1 MTAAHAQS
9 SLDSLTSGALFHQY
23 KLLERIGIGGQGV
36 VWSGLD
42 TGQNK
47 IYAIKFSEVPDTAE
61 AEADIIRD
69 EHQLDELAKL
79 RHAHIL
85 PLHEYGFDKGLR
97 FTINPY
103 IPGGTLAD
111 KIRTTPLSPDDVLRY
126 GAEIASALDYLHSQ
140 EIIHRDLKTSNILL
154 DLSQRVYLADFGLA
168 RMVTTS
174 TLAFHT
180 GHGTPPY
187 APPEQIQLKAITPR
201 SDIFSFGIL
210 LYEMFTGELPW
221 SGKKQLG
228 LEQTHSKQEL
238 PDPREFNEDLPGQLV
253 DVLRRVTSADPQLRP
268 KSAGIVMKV
277 LYHIF
282 ETSPEHVTAATDG
295 DKSPDANNETEFLL
309 SHGLERWYTSNGIY
323 NLGLTKFALI
333 DMERHKI
340 NLQVYG
346 RFVLAQ
352 ALTYGYNDDQW
363 WSIVNNPRERLGVA
377 SELLQRKSEAI
388 TGRIIGHLMEDLD
401 IRLFPREMTEDM
413 TASLLEIGTTSD
425 NVFLRQQIF
434 DGVRILTQ
442 PGQAWNDVSLNT
454 EQMKRLGMQAL
465 EDSEVGDM
473 AAGLIGHLRSATAVQ
488 FILDHTDEER
498 KYTTLLLVQQTAGN
512 LPSFVQRDVRFRLTM
527 EWIMLRLVQQPVRLI
542 SAYMAAFLGASLG
555 IGIQV
560 YFTYRLPNFFDIAR
574 ITTSLE
580 QGLIVG
586 SIFGLGIFI
595 TRVIMER
602 FQASSALLRII
613 FGTLTGGVI
622 MNIAL
627 LVFYWLFIETPPM
640 GFLVTAGC
648 ILIALTF
655 SIGGLLKLRIL
666 KMMLATASIFT
677 AILGTWLIH
686 VNSAASSVDLTP
698 VFRYDYSWSL
708 TQISSVA
715 LGAAVSMGL
724 LGNLIDL
731 SSLDE

>member
-1 MTAAHAQS
+1 
-9 SLDSLTSGALFHQY
+9 
-23 KLLERIGIGGQGV
+23 
-36 VWSGLD
+36 
-42 TGQNK
+42 
-47 IYAIKFSEVPDTAE
+47 
-61 AEADIIRD
+61 
-69 EHQLDELAKL
+69 
-79 RHAHIL
+79 
-85 PLHEYGFDKGLR
+85 
-97 FTINPY
+97 
-103 IPGGTLAD
+103 
-111 KIRTTPLSPDDVLRY
+111 
-126 GAEIASALDYLHSQ
+126 LDYLHSQ

-154 DLSQRVYLADFGLA
+154 DLSQKVYLADFGLA

-228 LEQTHSKQEL
+228 LEQTHSNQEI
-238 PDPREFNEDLPGQLV
+238 PDPREFNEDFPQQLV
-253 DVLRRVTSADPQLRP
+253 DVLRRVTSADPQFRP
-268 KSAGIVMKV
+268 KSAGVVMKV

-282 ETSPEHVTAATDG
+282 ETSPEHLTAATEG
-295 DKSPDANNETEFLL
+295 DKSPEADNDTEFLL
-309 SHGLERWYTSNGIY
+309 SQGMDRWYATNGLY

-333 DMERHKI
+333 DMERDKI

-363 WSIVNNPRERLGVA
+363 WSIAENPRERLGVA
-377 SELLQRKSEAI
+377 SELLQKKNETI
-388 TGRIIGHLMEDLD
+388 TGRIIGHLIDDVD

-425 NVFLRQQIF
+425 NMFLRQQIF
-434 DGVRILTQ
+434 DGVRVLTQ
-442 PGQAWNDVSLNT
+442 PGDAWNEVSLNT
-454 EQMKRLGMQAL
+454 EQMKRLGTQAL

-473 AAGLIGHLRSATAVQ
+473 AAGLIGHLRSASAVQ
-488 FILDHTDEER
+488 VILDHPDEER
-498 KYTTLLLVQQTAGN
+498 KYTTLLLIQQTAGN
-512 LPSFVQRDVRFRLTM
+512 LPSFVQKNVRFRLTM

-542 SAYMAAFLGASLG
+542 SAYMAAFFGASLG

-560 YFTYRLPNFFDIAR
+560 YLTIRLPDFFDIPR

-580 QGLIVG
+580 RGLIVG
-586 SIFGLGIFI
+586 SIFGLGIFL

-602 FQASSALLRII
+602 FQTSSPLLRIV
-613 FGTLTGGVI
+613 FGTLAGGMVL
-622 MNIAL
+622 NIAL
-627 LVFYWLFIETPPM
+627 FIFNALFLNTPPM
-640 GFLVTAGC
+640 GFLVTAAC

-655 SIGGLLKLRIL
+655 SIGGLLKSRIL
-666 KMMLATASIFT
+666 KMILAIVSIFT
-677 AILGTWLIH
+677 AIIGTWLIH
-686 VNSAASSVDLTP
+686 VGSAASSVDLTP
-698 VFRYDYSWSL
+698 VFRYDYAWSL
-708 TQISSVA
+708 TQIASVA
-715 LGAAVSMGL
+715 FGVAILMGV

-731 SSLDE
+731 STLDE